1 MFLLTSMNIGKKN
14 RHAKNKLHFSAVS
27 VLPLCSADFLL
38 FSRGMKFENV
48 QTLTDAISDIIT
60 DMKWAW

>member
-1 MFLLTSMNIGKKN
+1 MIMSIQFDVKILNYS
-14 RHAKNKLHFSAVS
+14 
-27 VLPLCSADFLL
+27 L

-48 QTLTDAISDIIT
+48 QTLTDAIWDIIM